1 MITPETVAA
10 AFRPLRLPESR
21 RRSEGWVVCWARRE
35 ESRQH
40 FPEPQEAVRAW
51 YMPGRDGEQARVRA
65 ARAVE
70 GMRRAAEREG
80 WRVMPVPPLGLLIGP
95 DRSLPAN

>member
-1 MITPETVAA
+1 MITPEAIAA

-21 RRSEGWVVCWARRE
+21 RRSEGWVVCWAP
-35 ESRQH
+35 RQH
-40 FPEPQEAVRAW
+40 FPEPREAVRAW
-51 YMPGRDGEQARVRA
+51 YVPGRDGEQARVRA

-95 DRSLPAN
+95 ER

>member
-21 RRSEGWVVCWARRE
+21 RRSEGWVVCRAARE
-35 ESRQH
+35 ESRLH
-40 FPEPQEAVRAW
+40 FPGPLEAVRAW
-51 YMPGRDGEQARVRA
+51 YVPGRDGEQARVRA
-65 ARAVE
+65 APAVE

-95 DRSLPAN
+95 DR

>member
-10 AFRPLRLPESR
+10 AFRQLRLPESR
-21 RRSEGWVVCWARRE
+21 RRSEGWVVCWAGRE

-40 FPEPQEAVRAW
+40 FPGPLEAVRAW
-51 YMPGRDGEQARVRA
+51 YVPGRDGEQNRVRA

-95 DRSLPAN
+95 DR